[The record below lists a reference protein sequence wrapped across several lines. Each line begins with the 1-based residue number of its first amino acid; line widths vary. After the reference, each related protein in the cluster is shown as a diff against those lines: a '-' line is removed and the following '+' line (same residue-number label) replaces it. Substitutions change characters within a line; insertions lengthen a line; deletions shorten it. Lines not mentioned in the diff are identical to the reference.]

1 MREFTSIFH
10 EENIPIPKYN
20 PQDAKI
26 NMNVSVSQKNY
37 PRIKQLVDSE
47 QRNDAKNATN
57 AAKKQ
62 IEAQKHMAATN
73 IKESTLIG
81 SIKLI

>member
-20 PQDAKI
+20 SQDAKM
-26 NMNVSVSQKNY
+26 NMNISVSQKNY
-37 PRIKQLVDSE
+37 PKMKQIVDSE
-47 QRNDAKNATN
+47 QRNDAKNAAN

-62 IEAQKHMAATN
+62 IETQKHVAATN